1 MPEEENVAV
10 EPVRVR
16 GALPHKRR
24 INLAKVTQKR
34 VPWER
39 YLLAAVGVIAAVT
52 FFVRHAVLARF
63 EALRDAEQKLEAA
76 QKEFDDIETT
86 LNDYYKSRD
95 VYVHVTW
102 SDMTEKEIG
111 MVDPTDVAHLLER
124 VVLPFSPLDGWSLSE
139 NSVTLTVHTN
149 TLEDTNE
156 LARRLRE
163 EPMVKYC
170 SVRRGGRGGEA
181 ENSVSSEIVVYF
193 NSADNS
199 KIGARGG

>member
-16 GALPHKRR
+16 GTLPHKRR
-24 INLAKVTQKR
+24 INLAKITQKR

-39 YLLAAVGVIAAVT
+39 YLLAAVAAVT

-63 EALRDAEQKLEAA
+63 EALRDAEVKLEAA
-76 QKEFDDIETT
+76 QAELADIENT

-102 SDMTEKEIG
+102 SDMTAKEIG
-111 MVDPTDVAHLLER
+111 MVAPTDVAHLLER
-124 VVLPFSPLDGWSLSE
+124 VVLPYSPLDAWSLSD
-139 NSVTLTVHTN
+139 NSVTLTVHTG

-163 EPMVKYC
+163 EPMIKYC
-170 SVRRGGRGGEA
+170 SVRRGGEA
-181 ENSVSSEIVVYF
+181 SSGVSSEIVIYF
-193 NSADNS
+193 NDADNS
-199 KIGARGG
+199 KIGAGGG